1 MPKNSNKRWTD
12 EEDKRLLELAATGKP
27 HVAIGAA
34 LKRSTVSVTG
44 RLGVLKTM
52 ANRLSKA
59 REAAEEYA
67 NDQRDVI
74 ESSVNKPL
82 SD

>member
-1 MPKNSNKRWTD
+1 VKPILNKRWTI

-34 LKRSTVSVTG
+34 LKRSTVSVSG
-44 RLGVLKTM
+44 RLGVLKTY
-52 ANRLSKA
+52 RLSKV

-67 NDQRDVI
+67 ND
-74 ESSVNKPL
+74 
-82 SD
+82 